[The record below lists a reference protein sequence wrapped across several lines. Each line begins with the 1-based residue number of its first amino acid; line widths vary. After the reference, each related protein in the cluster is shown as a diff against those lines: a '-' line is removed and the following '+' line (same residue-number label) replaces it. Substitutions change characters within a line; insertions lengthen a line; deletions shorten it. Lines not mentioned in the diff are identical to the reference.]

1 MELVL
6 GVGVGLGRFQ
16 VHVAIGTKKR
26 KKKKEKKHLPIKK
39 GSYSLFIQINATLLF
54 SYGKY

>member
-26 KKKKEKKHLPIKK
+26 KKKEQKHLPIKK